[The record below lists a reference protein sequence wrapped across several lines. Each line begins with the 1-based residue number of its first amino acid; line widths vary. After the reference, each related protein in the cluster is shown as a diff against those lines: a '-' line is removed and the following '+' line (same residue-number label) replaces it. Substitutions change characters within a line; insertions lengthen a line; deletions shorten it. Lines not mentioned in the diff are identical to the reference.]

1 MLTGWEGL
9 VATGTK
15 RGNETAPLRVY
26 VALH

>member
-9 VATGTK
+9 VAPRTK
-15 RGNETAPLRVY
+15 RWNETAPLRVY